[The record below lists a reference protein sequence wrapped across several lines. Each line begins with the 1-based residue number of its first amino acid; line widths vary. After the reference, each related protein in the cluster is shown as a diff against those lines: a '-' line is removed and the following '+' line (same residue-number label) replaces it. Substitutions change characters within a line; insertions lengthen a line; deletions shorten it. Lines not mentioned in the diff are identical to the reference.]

1 MLPCNL
7 DKLPYAMLFA
17 CSDHIVAR
25 LLLLQHQPLHFHI
38 VARMPPVALH
48 IQIAQ
53 VQPILKTDFDPAQR
67 PCDFARDKRLP
78 SLR

>member
-17 CSDHIVAR
+17 RSDHIVT
-25 LLLLQHQPLHFHI
+25 
-38 VARMPPVALH
+38 RMPPVALR

-67 PCDFARDKRLP
+67 PRDFARDKRLP